1 MTSVIKH
8 LAGQVRIRL
17 ILQLIKSI
25 SKVLQKLLKYFNG
38 TIILT
43 FFLPAFPVQPSV
55 FVLNLNQALLLSAA
69 GKSAIAPII

>member
-43 FFLPAFPVQPSV
+43 FFLPAFPAQPSV